1 MGVIVRKMVK
11 THNNEELC
19 QSVLIKCHFVPHSLP
34 NRLFFAVPQ

>member
-19 QSVLIKCHFVPHSLP
+19 VLIKCHFVPHSLP